1 MNELQ
6 IFTSP
11 VFGQVR
17 TITEGGKTLFCG
29 ADIAK
34 PLAYKNIPDALARHC
49 RYIVKRDIPH
59 PQNPAK
65 EIEMIFIPEGD
76 VYRLIARSNL
86 PEAEKFER
94 WIFDEV
100 LPSIR
105 RNGGYIAGQESLTD
119 TELLAKAVL
128 VAQKTIEERN
138 TRIRELEAQNE
149 ANAPKVIF
157 ADAVSASGSSILVG
171 DLAKLLKQN
180 GVENMGQNRLFDWM
194 RKKGYLIRRKGT
206 DHNMPTQRSMEMGLF
221 RVKETTVVHSDGHVS
236 VNKTPKVTGKGQT
249 YFINLFLSGKR
260 QGK

>member
-29 ADIAK
+29 VDIAK
-34 PLAYKNIPDALARHC
+34 PLAYTRPSEAVARHC
-49 RYIVKRDIPH
+49 KGTLKRRILTNGGE
-59 PQNPAK
+59 Q
-65 EIEMIFIPEGD
+65 EMLFITEGD

-119 TELLAKAVL
+119 TELLAKAFL
-128 VAQKTIEERN
+128 VAQRTIDERN
-138 TRIRELEAQNE
+138 ARIRELEVQSE

-157 ADAVSASGSSILVG
+157 ADAVSASGSSILIG

-194 RKKGYLIRRKGT
+194 RKNGYLIRRKGT
-206 DHNMPTQRSMEMGLF
+206 DYNMPTQRSMEMGLF
-221 RVKETTVVHSDGHVS
+221 RVKETAITHSDGHVT
-236 VNKTPKVTGKGQT
+236 VNKTPKVSGKGQT
-249 YFINLFLSGKR
+249 YFISLFLSGER
-260 QGK
+260 RGK